1 MAKIQKEPDFYP
13 FRIKDHGWVLK
24 NGASIEEIGNAFR
37 DIVYQLVSKDFQKGS
52 VAELMYNDA
61 VSMMQANSDK
71 ARKAA
76 NARWGNSNTDDEPN
90 GEISGAEA
98 VKLLNSR
105 RNSRCPSSRA
115 EFHNFVYDEN
125 LHQGFAEE
133 WFDIHEKREWKTK
146 DGKPISNWKGALKR
160 YCESREKDDG

>member
-1 MAKIQKEPDFYP
+1 MNFVDFDSGVVD
-13 FRIKDHGWVLK
+13 FEALGR
-24 NGASIEEIGNAFR
+24 EEYEF
-37 DIVYQLVSKDFQKGS
+37 
-52 VAELMYNDA
+52 
-61 VSMMQANSDK
+61 
-71 ARKAA
+71 RKAMFFK
-76 NARWGNSNTDDEPN
+76 NFKNSERAKAAYEEAKTEYLKRVENGKKGGRPAKNTDDEPN

-146 DGKPISNWKGALKR
+146 DGKQISNWKGALKR